1 MVLPRIL
8 PELAKW
14 LTYIYG
20 DQTSDN
26 EIAIKICGEFV
37 LNRHFECLMS

>member
-14 LTYIYG
+14 LTEIYG

-26 EIAIKICGEFV
+26 EIAFRLCGEFV
-37 LNRHFECLMS
+37 LNRYFERLMS

>member
-14 LTYIYG
+14 LTDIYG
-20 DQTSDN
+20 
-26 EIAIKICGEFV
+26 IKQLTMKLHLSYVVNLF
-37 LNRHFECLMS
+37 